1 MAGDLLVKYDLSH
14 LTQDTRRVF
23 GPIQDDEALLLYAF
37 IRCASVKV
45 VIEVGGQTGYSARNF
60 MAAGAEVY
68 TIDID
73 PVATISPRHHVIH
86 ANVGSVDASMFQRCD
101 LLFFDAHAE
110 EEQFGFYGRLKDAG
124 VIGAWTTIA
133 LHDTGL
139 HKHRFV
145 EGSTPVGDKWEH
157 QAAERRIAARLTAC
171 GWAGICVHAD
181 DDDEPRHGLTLLQLR
196 KDAQ

>member
-23 GPIQDDEALLLYAF
+23 GPIQDDEALLLFAF

-60 MAAGAEVY
+60 LAAGAEVY

-86 ANVGSVDASMFQRCD
+86 ANVGSVDASAFPRCD
-101 LLFFDAHAE
+101 LLFFDAHVE
-110 EEQFGFYGRLKDAG
+110 EDQWAFYGRLKDAG
-124 VIGAWTTIA
+124 VIGEWSTIA

-139 HKHRFV
+139 HKHKFV
-145 EGSTPVGDKWEH
+145 GWASAIGDRWEH
-157 QAAERRIAARLTAC
+157 QPAERRLASRLASC
-171 GWAGICVHAD
+171 GWAGIRVHAD
-181 DDDEPRHGLTLLQLR
+181 DDDEPRHGMTILQLQE
-196 KDAQ
+196 DSQ